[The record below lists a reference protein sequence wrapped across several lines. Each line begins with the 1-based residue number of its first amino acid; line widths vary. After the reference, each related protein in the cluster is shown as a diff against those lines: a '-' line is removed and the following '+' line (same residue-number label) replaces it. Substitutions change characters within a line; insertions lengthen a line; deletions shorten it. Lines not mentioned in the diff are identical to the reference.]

1 MDPVIHFPKRRQIA
15 APGPYTILV
24 VEDDVLVRMVT
35 ADELRE
41 HGFDVLEAY
50 NAEEALTLLQSPIPI
65 GLLFTDVQMPGSMDG
80 LELAA
85 LVANTH
91 PELKIII
98 TSGNGSLEARA
109 VELADAFLLK
119 PYLPN
124 RLCSC
129 IQNLFADDAE

>member
-1 MDPVIHFPKRRQIA
+1 MGPVIRFPKQRQIA
-15 APGPYTILV
+15 APGPSTILV
-24 VEDDVLVRMVT
+24 VEDDILIRMAI

-41 HGFDVLEAY
+41 RGFDVLEAY